1 MLRSTYHVFDLY
13 VNHLGDTVVDLW
25 CEAVLPTMTITHKQ
39 GHSITIESLD
49 LLATT
54 FSDKPG
60 MAIAAVN
67 KDPENLCTITLPL
80 SECSQV
86 ILYTVNGESKDSYN
100 DVGHDSVTTQRY
112 DLGQYENHIRI
123 TLEPHSVNLIEL
135 IPV

>member
-1 MLRSTYHVFDLY
+1 MLRSTNHVFDLY
-13 VNHLGDTVVDLW
+13 VTHLGDTVVDLW
-25 CEAVLPTMTITHKQ
+25 CEAELPTMTVTHKQ

-49 LLATT
+49 LQATT

-60 MAIAAVN
+60 MAVAAVN

-100 DVGHDSVTTQRY
+100 DVGHDGVTTQRY
-112 DLGQYENHIRI
+112 DLGQYENHICI
-123 TLEPHSVNLIEL
+123 MLEPHSVNLIEL